1 MPIGVFYEIVVMERS
16 SSVPGTSQA
25 FELLE
30 TPEEASSGVG
40 EFQHVGGGGGAVG
53 DMNTAM
59 IVMGSVCGKCAHA
72 TRLVV
77 VCTPVFFYRTLVPE
91 LDGRLGLR
99 TSII

>member
-1 MPIGVFYEIVVMERS
+1 MERS
-16 SSVPGTSQA
+16 SSLSGTSEA

-59 IVMGSVCGKCAHA
+59 VVMGSVCGKCAPA
-72 TRLVV
+72 RDWSSFV
-77 VCTPVFFYRTLVPE
+77 RK
-91 LDGRLGLR
+91 
-99 TSII
+99 